1 MNSVAMDRAKS
12 WLEGAYDEESKNQIR
27 TWLEAKDEELID
39 AFYKDLEFGTGG
51 MRGVMGVGTNRINRY
66 TLGAST
72 QGLSNHLINSFPG
85 ESLKVAIAY
94 DCRNNSKE
102 FARLVAEVFSANGIQ
117 VFLFEDLRPTP
128 ELSFVVRHLGCHA
141 GVVLTASH
149 NPPKYNGYKVYW
161 NDGAQIVDPHD
172 CLIIQEVQAISGLAE
187 IRFESREEL
196 IQEIGSAEDE
206 AFWEAVLKYA
216 NHNPANADLNLV
228 FTSIHGTSIMSVPE
242 VLKRAGF
249 SGTQIVEE
257 QAKPDGNFPTVKSPN
272 PEEAAALDMALKQA
286 DRTGA
291 DLVIGTDP
299 DADRIGIAFRNPN
312 GEMELLN
319 GNQTGALLTEYL
331 LSKEKNPSEKDFIA
345 YTIVSSDIFKE
356 IADAYGVGCEVCLTG
371 FKHIAKL
378 ISDNEGSRRFIGG
391 GEESYGYMIGDFVRD
406 KDSVTSSLIVCQ
418 MVAEAKAEGKNV
430 EDLLIDMY
438 LKCGLYREDL
448 ISIVKEGMD
457 GAAVISQMMED
468 YRNEPPNLLGGEHVV
483 GLADYEKGNYTDL
496 VSGKSKA
503 IDLPKS
509 NVLQFFTEGGSK
521 ISVRPSGTE
530 PKIKFYFSAKT
541 KLNSSAEYS
550 NEWTKLG
557 ERIESFKK
565 ELGL

>member
-27 TWLEAKDEELID
+27 SWIEAEDAELID

-66 TLGAST
+66 TLGAAT
-72 QGLSNHLINSFPG
+72 QGLSNHIINSFPG

-128 ELSFVVRHLGCHA
+128 ELSFVVRYLGCHA

-161 NDGAQIVDPHD
+161 NDGAQIVEPHD
-172 CLIIQEVQAISGLAE
+172 RLIIEEVQAISGLDE
-187 IRFESREEL
+187 IRFESRDEL
-196 IQEIGSAEDE
+196 IREIGSAEDE

-331 LSKEKNPSEKDFIA
+331 LAKEKNPSEKDFIA

-356 IADAYGVGCEVCLTG
+356 IADAFGVGCEVCLTG

-378 ISDNEGSRRFIGG
+378 ISDNEGIRRFIGG

-438 LKCGLYREDL
+438 LKYGLYREDL

-468 YRNEPPNLLGGEHVV
+468 YRNEPPSMLGGERVV
-483 GLADYEKGNYTDL
+483 GLADYEKSTYSDL
-496 VSGKSKA
+496 LTGDSKA

-541 KLNSSAEYS
+541 KLNSSEEYVT
-550 NEWTKLG
+550 EWNNLG